1 MPNDAQSGETGMG
14 LSPELPIHTGRNRR
28 LYVGVASAAVIA
40 AAILLTELA
49 KHRVSAAPQQEAQAT
64 PAVTV
69 TSQYPRPE
77 QWAETVEAP
86 GGIFAWQEA
95 SIGTQI
101 GGYQLIDVRVN
112 VGDHVRRG
120 QILARFDPALLKA
133 EEAELV
139 ANYEQAD
146 ANRKRALALQA
157 SGGISAQ
164 DILGFVTQA
173 RATEALLSSKRLQL
187 RYTDVLA
194 PDDGT
199 ISSRTATLGAVV
211 PVGQELFRLIRQDR
225 LEWRGELTAE
235 QLIQVRVGQQ
245 VRLHLPD
252 GSDAA
257 GIVRATAPALDTTSR
272 IGIVYADLAPGTNAR
287 AGMYG
292 DGRIVLKTT
301 AALALPAEGI
311 AIRDGRNYVFK
322 LQDIE
327 GNLAKVTRVAITTG
341 RHTKDLAEITAGA
354 TDLDRLVVKGAG
366 FLNDGDIVRVIDEQ
380 AEPGNSAALTP
391 MGGQPPAPS
400 GHRP

>member
-1 MPNDAQSGETGMG
+1 MPNDAKSGETEMG
-14 LSPELPIHTGRNRR
+14 LSPELPSHTGRNRR

-40 AAILLTELA
+40 AAILLTGLV
-49 KHRVSAAPQQEAQAT
+49 KHRVSAAPQQAQAA

-77 QWAETVEAP
+77 QWAESVEAP

-112 VGDHVRRG
+112 VGDHVKRG
-120 QILARFDPALLKA
+120 QILARFDPALLKS
-133 EEAELV
+133 EEAEIL

-211 PVGQELFRLIRQDR
+211 PVGQELFRLVRQDR

-235 QLIQVRVGQQ
+235 QLIQMRVGQQ

-272 IGIVYADLAPGTNAR
+272 IGIVYADLARGTNAR

-292 DGRIVLKTT
+292 DGRIVLRTT
-301 AALALPAEGI
+301 TALALPAEGI

-322 LQDIE
+322 LQDI
-327 GNLAKVTRVAITTG
+327 GGKLAKVTRAAVTTG
-341 RHTKDLAEITAGA
+341 RHNNDLVEITAGA

-366 FLNDGDIVRVIDEQ
+366 FLNDGDVVRVVDEQ
-380 AEPGNSAALTP
+380 AEPGKSAALTP
-391 MGGQPPAPS
+391 MGGQPPLLSRHSP
-400 GHRP
+400 